1 MKMVRM
7 AFHSV
12 GLYALTLIIG
22 IVAKF
27 AFLRRH
33 DDHVIFN
40 NHLFA
45 AALEALPLF
54 SIIFS
59 IKWLTTLQNP
69 ILQDMKF
76 TETVMSR
83 AFVKSFVDYYARYGI
98 FLPCVTRVFNGEA
111 NAAVLIVALMGILLV
126 GLTGAYRRFDALAMQ
141 EDEELKKRKLELEM
155 ERTLEM
161 ENKTNKV
168 ML

>member
-7 AFHSV
+7 DFHSV
-12 GLYALTLIIG
+12 GLYSLTLIIG

-40 NHLFA
+40 NHLFV
-45 AALEALPLF
+45 AALETLPVF

-69 ILQDMKF
+69 ILHDMKF

-83 AFVKSFVDYYARYGI
+83 AFVKSIDYYARYGI

-126 GLTGAYRRFDALAMQ
+126 ALTGAYRRFDALAMQ

-155 ERTLEM
+155 ERKLEM
-161 ENKTNKV
+161 ENKTNKM

>member
-1 MKMVRM
+1 
-7 AFHSV
+7 
-12 GLYALTLIIG
+12 
-22 IVAKF
+22 
-27 AFLRRH
+27 
-33 DDHVIFN
+33 
-40 NHLFA
+40 
-45 AALEALPLF
+45 
-54 SIIFS
+54 
-59 IKWLTTLQNP
+59 
-69 ILQDMKF
+69 MKF

-111 NAAVLIVALMGILLV
+111 NTAVLIVALMGILLV

-155 ERTLEM
+155 ERKLEM
-161 ENKTNKV
+161 ENKTNKM